1 MPRPVVSSPSRAN
14 AGKKRGRDM
23 RQGITSTALAALL
36 MASATPVA
44 AQQAEAARRFNI
56 PAGPLERALPAFARQ
71 SGQQIL
77 YPSALIAGR
86 SAPALIGDYPVETAL
101 GLLLRD
107 TGLTYRRSRPNV
119 FVLIDPAARADAGE
133 PDATELDDV
142 VVTGSL
148 LRGVTDGPSP
158 VVMVSRDQIDRDGH
172 ATVAQALAALP
183 QNFGGTAN
191 EAALGNGG
199 DRSGTNANYANGVNL
214 RGLGSDATLV
224 LVNGRRIAGT
234 GSKGDFADVSSI
246 PTAAVERI
254 DVLLDG
260 ASALYG
266 ADAVGGVV
274 NIVLRDDYDGAETR
288 ARYGVAGDGAFSD
301 TLFAQTLGRTW
312 ATGSIMGVYEYHDRD
327 ALPAA
332 ERRRAGDSDLRWL
345 GGSDRRQ
352 NFSNPGNI
360 VVIDPAS
367 GGYVSAYAIPSG
379 QDGTDL
385 EPADFLAGQTNLS
398 NYRTGLDVLP
408 RQTRHIAYLAGRQ
421 DLGSRLTVSGD
432 ARWAQRDYETRS
444 TPITTLLTVNRNN
457 PFFVSPSGASSHTIA
472 YSFAG
477 QIPNPVQ
484 SGEVQ
489 TLSTTIGADLDLGR
503 SWRLSSY
510 LAYGEEESSSGT
522 DGSLQS
528 TFLREALGSLADNP
542 ATPFSAVRDGYL
554 NPFGAGSVNPQ
565 AALDFIS
572 SGWTR
577 LWSESRITTAN
588 VMLDGDLIELPGGPV
603 KLAVG
608 AAFRRENFDRKVDA
622 FTSGVAPTLGVF
634 RESERDV
641 TAVFAEARV
650 PLFGAANARPGLD
663 RLELSLAARFEDYGD
678 VGQTT
683 SPKVGLVW
691 EPLAGAR
698 LRANYGRSFRAPA
711 LREVND
717 AASASPSILPRGP
730 QQILT
735 MILYGGNPDLEP
747 ESADTWTV
755 GGDFRP
761 PAIEGLRISINA
773 FRTDFENRI
782 GQPAL
787 ENVFTALTDG
797 ALSPFVRVIDPA
809 NNAQDRVDMQAIL
822 DLPTTNLR
830 DLFPAQA
837 YGAIIDA
844 RYVNTASVQV
854 RGADLTVGYAFDVG
868 PNAFDLST
876 SLTWLER
883 FDARPTPT
891 STTESQVDRPN
902 YPVSLR
908 GRSTLSWTRGPFTL
922 GGGLDY
928 VSDYAD
934 LAGRRI
940 GSWTTADLQARFA
953 PESGPFEGTSIA
965 LTVQNLFDRDPPF
978 YDAPEGVA
986 YDAAN
991 ANVIGRYFSLQL
1003 TRSW

>member
-1 MPRPVVSSPSRAN
+1 MT
-14 AGKKRGRDM
+14 
-23 RQGITSTALAALL
+23 QGFTSTALAALL
-36 MASATPVA
+36 VASATPVC
-44 AQQAEAARRFNI
+44 AQQIEAARRFDI
-56 PAGPLERALPAFARQ
+56 PAGPLSRTLPDFARQ

-77 YPSALIAGR
+77 YPSALVADR
-86 SAPALIGDYPVETAL
+86 TSPALSGDYPVESAL
-101 GLLLRD
+101 ALLLRD
-107 TGLTYRRSRPNV
+107 TGLGYRRSRPNV
-119 FVLIDPAARADAGE
+119 FVLVDPSARAEFD
-133 PDATELDDV
+133 DLVTTEVEEV
-142 VVTGSL
+142 VVTGTL
-148 LRGVTDGPSP
+148 LRGIIDGPSP
-158 VVMVSRDQIDRDGH
+158 VVVVNRDQIDRDGH

-191 EAALGNGG
+191 EAAIGNGG
-199 DRSGTNANYANGVNL
+199 DRTGTNANYANGVNL

-274 NIVLRDDYDGAETR
+274 NIILRDDYNGAETR
-288 ARYGVAGDGAFSD
+288 ARYGTAADGAFSD
-301 TLFAQTLGRTW
+301 VLLAQTLGRRW
-312 ATGSIMGVYEYHDRD
+312 SSGALMGVYEYHDRD
-327 ALPAA
+327 ALPVS
-332 ERRRAGDSDLRWL
+332 ERRRAGDADLRWL
-345 GGSDRRQ
+345 GGTDRRQ

-360 VVIDPAS
+360 VVIDPATGS
-367 GGYVSAYAIPSG
+367 YVSAFAIPPG
-379 QDGTDL
+379 QNGTAL
-385 EPADFLAGQTNLS
+385 RPSDFLAGQTNLS
-398 NYRTGLDVLP
+398 NNRQGLNVLP
-408 RQTRHIAYLAGRQ
+408 RQTRQIAYIAGHQ
-421 DLGSRLTVSGD
+421 DLGERLRLSGD

-444 TPITTLLTVNRNN
+444 VPITALLTVNRNN
-457 PFFVSPSGASSHTIA
+457 PFFVSPTGAASHTIA
-472 YSFAG
+472 YSFVG
-477 QIPNPVQ
+477 QIPNPTQ
-484 SGEVQ
+484 SGDVQ
-489 TLSTTIGADLDLGR
+489 TLSATFGADLDL
-503 SWRLSSY
+503 SETWRLSGY
-510 LAYGEEESSSGT
+510 IAYGSEEAGYAL

-528 TFLREALGSLADNP
+528 TYLREALGAIADNP
-542 ATPFSAVRDGYL
+542 ATAYSARRDGFL
-554 NPFGAGSVNPQ
+554 NPFGAGAVNPQ

-572 SGWTR
+572 SGFTR

-588 VMLDGDLIELPGGPV
+588 VMLDGDLLELPGGPLKV
-603 KLAVG
+603 AVG
-608 AAFRRENFDRKVDA
+608 ASLRRENFDRKVDT
-622 FTSGVAPTLGVF
+622 FTSGTVPTLGPLNL
-634 RESERDV
+634 SERDV
-641 TAVFAEARV
+641 GALFAEARI
-650 PLFGAANARPGLD
+650 PFFGPGNARPGLN
-663 RLELSLAARFEDYGD
+663 RLELSLAARFEDYED

-683 SPKVGLVW
+683 SPKVGVVW
-691 EPLAGAR
+691 EPALGTR

-717 AASASPSILPRGP
+717 AASASPSILPRGS

-747 ESADTWTV
+747 ETADTWTL

-761 PAIEGLRISINA
+761 PAIDGLRISVNA

-797 ALSPFVRVIDPA
+797 ALSPFVRVIDPTR
-809 NNAQDRVDMQAIL
+809 NAEDRAAIQAIL

-830 DLFPAQA
+830 DLFTADA
-837 YGAIIDA
+837 YGAIVDA
-844 RYVNTASVQV
+844 RYVNTARVQV
-854 RGADLTVGYAFDVG
+854 QGADLTVGYAFTAG

-876 SLTWLER
+876 NLTWLER
-883 FDARPTPT
+883 FEVRATPA
-891 STTESQVDRPN
+891 SAPDSQLDRPN

-908 GRSTLSWTRGPFTL
+908 GRTTLSWSRGPLTL
-922 GGGLDY
+922 GGSLDY

-934 LAGRRI
+934 LTGRRI

-953 PESGPFEGTSIA
+953 PETGPFAGTSVA
-965 LTVQNLFDRDPPF
+965 LTVQNLLDRAPPF

-991 ANVIGRYFSLQL
+991 ADVIGRYVSIQL

>member
-1 MPRPVVSSPSRAN
+1 
-14 AGKKRGRDM
+14 M
-23 RQGITSTALAALL
+23 RQGFTSTALAALL
-36 MASATPVA
+36 MASATPVC
-44 AQQAEAARRFNI
+44 AQQIEAARRFDI
-56 PAGPLERALPAFARQ
+56 PAGPLSRTLPAFARQ

-77 YPSALIAGR
+77 YPSALVADR
-86 SAPALIGDYPVETAL
+86 SSPAVSGDYPVETAL
-101 GLLLRD
+101 ALLLRD

-119 FVLIDPAARADAGE
+119 FVLIDPSSRADASE
-133 PDATELDDV
+133 PEATVLDEV

-148 LRGVTDGPSP
+148 LRGVIDGPSP
-158 VVMVSRDQIDRDGH
+158 VVVVSRDQIDRDGH

-191 EAALGNGG
+191 EAAIGNGG
-199 DRSGTNANYANGVNL
+199 DRTGTNANYANGVNL

-234 GSKGDFADVSSI
+234 GSKGDFADISSI

-266 ADAVGGVV
+266 ADAVGGVI

-288 ARYGVAGDGAFSD
+288 ARYGTAADGAFSD
-301 TLFAQTLGRTW
+301 TLFAQTLGRRWTS
-312 ATGSIMGVYEYHDRD
+312 GSIVGVYEYHDRD

-332 ERRRAGDSDLRWL
+332 DRRRAGDADLRWL

-352 NFSNPGNI
+352 NYSNPGNI
-360 VVIDPAS
+360 MVIDPAS
-367 GGYVSAYAIPSG
+367 GSYVSAYAIPPG
-379 QDGTDL
+379 QNGTGL
-385 EPADFLAGQTNLS
+385 QPGDFLAGQTNLS
-398 NYRTGLDVLP
+398 NHRVGLNVLP
-408 RQTRHIAYLAGRQ
+408 RQTRHVAYLAARQ
-421 DLGSRLTVSGD
+421 DLGARLTVSGD
-432 ARWAQRDYETRS
+432 ARWAQRDYETS
-444 TPITTLLTVNRNN
+444 SSPITALLTVNRNN
-457 PFFVSPSGASSHTIA
+457 PFFVSPTGASSHAIA

-477 QIPNPVQ
+477 QVPNPIQRGDV
-484 SGEVQ
+484 E
-489 TLSTTIGADLDLGR
+489 TLSTTIGADLDLSQ

-510 LAYGEEESSSGT
+510 LAYGAEEPGFEVE
-522 DGSLQS
+522 GSLQS
-528 TFLREALGSLADNP
+528 TYLREALGSLADNP
-542 ATPFSAVRDGYL
+542 ATLYSASRDGFI
-554 NPFGAGSVNPQ
+554 NPFGAGMFNPQ

-588 VMLDGDLIELPGGPV
+588 MMLDGDLVELPGGPL
-603 KLAVG
+603 KLAIG

-622 FTSGVAPTLGVF
+622 FTSGIAPTLGALNA
-634 RESERDV
+634 SERDV
-641 TAVFAEARV
+641 AAFYAEARI
-650 PLFGAANARPGLD
+650 PFFGAANARPGFD

-691 EPLAGAR
+691 EPIAGAR

-717 AASASPSILPRGP
+717 AATASPSILPRGS

-735 MILYGGNPDLEP
+735 MILYGGNPALEP
-747 ESADTWTV
+747 ETADTWTI

-761 PAIEGLRISINA
+761 PSIEGLRISVNA
-773 FRTDFENRI
+773 FQTDFENRI

-797 ALSPFVRVIDPA
+797 ALSPFVREIDPA
-809 NNAQDRVDMQAIL
+809 NSAQDRADMQAIL

-830 DLFPAQA
+830 DLFAADA

-854 RGADLTVGYAFDVG
+854 RGADLTVGYAFEAG
-868 PNAFDLST
+868 PNAFDMST

-883 FDARPTPT
+883 FDARATPT
-891 STTESQVDRPN
+891 SAIESQLDRPN

-908 GRSTLSWTRGPFTL
+908 GRAALSWTRGPFTL
-922 GGGLDY
+922 GGGLDF

-934 LAGRRI
+934 LTGRRI

-953 PESGPFEGTSIA
+953 PETGPFAGTSIA
-965 LTVQNLFDRDPPF
+965 LTIQNLFDRAPPF

-991 ANVIGRYFSLQL
+991 ADVIARYVSLQL

>member
-1 MPRPVVSSPSRAN
+1 
-14 AGKKRGRDM
+14 M
-23 RQGITSTALAALL
+23 RQGFTSTALAALL
-36 MASATPVA
+36 IASATPVV
-44 AQQAEAARRFNI
+44 AQPAEVARRFEI
-56 PAGPLERALPAFARQ
+56 PAGPLEHALPAFAEQ

-77 YPSALIAGR
+77 YPSDLVAGR
-86 SAPALIGDYPVETAL
+86 SALALSGDYTIETAL
-101 GLLLRD
+101 GLLLRG

-119 FVLIDPAARADAGE
+119 FVLLDAGARADLN
-133 PDATELDDV
+133 DATVVDEV
-142 VVTGSL
+142 VVTGTL

-158 VVMVSRDQIDRDGH
+158 VVVVSRDQIDRDGH
-172 ATVAQALAALP
+172 ATVADALAALP
-183 QNFGGTAN
+183 QNFGGTAH

-199 DRSGTNANYANGVNL
+199 DRTGTNAHYANGVNL

-288 ARYGVAGDGAFSD
+288 VRYGGAADGAFSD
-301 TLFAQTLGRTW
+301 RLFAQTLGRRW
-312 ATGSIMGVYEYHDRD
+312 ATGSVMGVYEYHDRD
-327 ALPAA
+327 ALPAS
-332 ERRRAGDSDLRWL
+332 ERRRAGDADLRWL
-345 GGSDRRQ
+345 GGSDRRL
-352 NFSNPGNI
+352 NAANPGNI
-360 VVIDPAS
+360 MVIDPAS
-367 GGYVSAYAIPSG
+367 GAYVSAYAIPTG
-379 QDGTDL
+379 QDGTSL
-385 EPADFLAGQTNLS
+385 RPEDFLAGQTNLS
-398 NYRTGLDVLP
+398 NHREGVNVLP
-408 RQTRHIAYLAGRQ
+408 RQTRHIAYLAARQ
-421 DLGSRLTVSGD
+421 DLGDQLTVSGD
-432 ARWAQRDYETRS
+432 ARWAERTYETRS
-444 TPITTLLTVNRNN
+444 SPVSTLLTVNQNN
-457 PFFVSPSGASSHTIA
+457 PFFVSPTGAASHIIA

-477 QIPNPVQ
+477 QVPNPIQ

-489 TLSTTIGADLDLGR
+489 TVSATLGADLDLGG

-510 LAYGEEESSSGT
+510 LAHGAEEARFNV

-528 TFLREALGSLADNP
+528 TFLREALGAIADNP
-542 ATPFSAVRDGYL
+542 ATPFSAARDGFI
-554 NPFGAGSVNPQ
+554 NPFGAGAVNPQ

-577 LWSESRITTAN
+577 LWSESRITTADI
-588 VMLDGDLIELPGGPV
+588 MLDGDLLELPGGPL

-608 AAFRRENFDRKVDA
+608 AAVRRENFDRKVDT
-622 FTSGVAPTLGVF
+622 FTSGVSPTLGDLNT
-634 RESERDV
+634 SERDV
-641 TAVFAEARV
+641 TAVYAEARI
-650 PLFGAANARPGLD
+650 PLFGASNARPGLE

-683 SPKVGLVW
+683 SPKVGVVW
-691 EPLAGAR
+691 EPLPGAR
-698 LRANYGRSFRAPA
+698 VRANYGRSFRAPA

-717 AASASPSILPRGP
+717 AATASPSILPRGP

-735 MILYGGNPDLEP
+735 MILYGGNPDLAP
-747 ESADTWTV
+747 ESADTWTI
-755 GGDFRP
+755 GGDFQ
-761 PAIEGLRISINA
+761 PAKVPGLRISVNA

-787 ENVFTALTDG
+787 ENIFSALTD
-797 ALSPFVRVIDPA
+797 ATLSPFVRMIDPT
-809 NNAQDRVDMQAIL
+809 NNAEDRAAMQAIL

-830 DLFPAQA
+830 DLFPATA

-844 RYVNTASVQV
+844 RYVNTANVQV
-854 RGADLTVGYAFDVG
+854 QGADLTVGYTFDIG
-868 PNAFDLST
+868 TDAFDLST

-883 FDARPTPT
+883 FDARATP
-891 STTESQVDRPN
+891 SSPIESQLDRPN

-908 GRSTLSWTRGPFTL
+908 GRSSLSWTRGPFTL
-922 GGGLDY
+922 GGAVDY

-934 LAGRRI
+934 LSGRRI
-940 GSWTTADLQARFA
+940 GSWTTADLQGRYA
-953 PESGPFEGTSIA
+953 PTTGPLAGTVFA

-986 YDAAN
+986 YDGAN
-991 ANVIGRYFSLQL
+991 ANVLGRYVSLQL